1 MARRNKQAAQ
11 PAAGPPKSPTSAEVS
26 KIIYS
31 PGFDKL
37 DPEMQTAILRKLILE
52 DHTPAG
58 NTPKTEDFAAY
69 KDRKLFNSKLI
80 AFWLVLGLFLLF
92 ACLFVGIFIYVT
104 LKQGVLNNTDVMT
117 GLFGTIAEVLKII
130 FGAT

>member
-1 MARRNKQAAQ
+1 MTRRNKQAAQ
-11 PAAGPPKSPTSAEVS
+11 PAGDPSKAPSSAEIS

-58 NTPKTEDFAAY
+58 NPRKTEDFVAY
-69 KDRKLFNSKLI
+69 KDRKLFDSKLT

-92 ACLFVGIFIYVT
+92 ACIFVGIFIYVT

-117 GLFGTIAEVLKII
+117 GLFTTIAEVLKII

>member
-1 MARRNKQAAQ
+1 
-11 PAAGPPKSPTSAEVS
+11 
-26 KIIYS
+26 
-31 PGFDKL
+31 
-37 DPEMQTAILRKLILE
+37 MQTAILRKLILE

-69 KDRKLFNSKLI
+69 KDRKLFDSKLI

-104 LKQGVLNNTDVMT
+104 LKQGVLNNTDVLT
-117 GLFGTIAEVLKII
+117 GLFGTIADVLKII

>member
-1 MARRNKQAAQ
+1 MVRKSKQVQ
-11 PAAGPPKSPTSAEVS
+11 PTADPPKAPTSAEVS

-31 PGFDKL
+31 PVFDKL

-69 KDRKLFNSKLI
+69 KDRKLFDSKLT

-92 ACLFVGIFIYVT
+92 ACTFVAIFVYVT
-104 LKQGVLNNTDVMT
+104 LKQGVLNNTDVIT
-117 GLFGTIAEVLKII
+117 GLFSTIAEVLKII
-130 FGAT
+130 FGVT